1 VARRDEH
8 ADGIGLIARAEQH
21 TGYARFCRAA
31 RDHPLH
37 AAVIN
42 VAGRQAPGIAQDE
55 GDHPMRHRGERPGSQ
70 VHPVTPDQDR
80 TGEMLLHW
88 TIRPDKAAPAPP
100 ARAASRTG

>member
-1 VARRDEH
+1 VAWPD
-8 ADGIGLIARAEQH
+8 DGIGLIARAEQH

-42 VAGRQAPGIAQDE
+42 VAGRQAPGIA
-55 GDHPMRHRGERPGSQ
+55 PAKVTTRRGTEVNARAVRSTRLP
-70 VHPVTPDQDR
+70 PDQDR
-80 TGEMLLHW
+80 TGGTLLHW
-88 TIRPDKAAPAPP
+88 TIRPDKAAPTPP